1 MPTGDGRGLS
11 KLVGGRV
18 STIGRWRWRRIG
30 SVMVQHGR
38 FARALCVFHAWMDF
52 WPDELLWCGV
62 WRFSVLVLIVNTSKI
77 NIYVVS

>member
-1 MPTGDGRGLS
+1 LAVSRIRLQRRQQWMPTGDGRGLS

-38 FARALCVFHAWMDF
+38 FASFVLVTCVDGSFR
-52 WPDELLWCGV
+52 PDEILWCGV
-62 WRFSVLVLIVNTSKI
+62 RRF
-77 NIYVVS
+77 